1 MRCILTAVI
10 ATVIATSAPAAATS
24 ISGEN
29 AGLRTPASVADSLRV
44 ARLSTYAIRDLLEA
58 HGYRDIGKITFNG
71 FSYITR
77 ATDRNGRRVKLYVD
91 PSTAKVLKKK
101 FYK

>member
-10 ATVIATSAPAAATS
+10 ATVIATSAPAAAASTS
-24 ISGEN
+24 GDN
-29 AGLRTPASVADSLRV
+29 AGLRTPASVADGLRV
-44 ARLSTYAIRDLLEA
+44 ARLSTYAIRDLLEIR
-58 HGYRDIGKITFNG
+58 GYRDIGKITFNG

-91 PSTAKVLKKK
+91 PSTAKVVKKK